1 MFKPISRGEL
11 GGSLTKHFS
20 GVLYTLICPKHI
32 CADHAPTTPTQ
43 FIFFALH
50 RSLYFFSF
58 HPFLTLRSI
67 LTTPFLP
74 SFALPLS
81 PLLLSL
87 LAHYCTPSQP
97 LPLPLSIHFHSL
109 SLPTFAPPISPILLP
124 LSAYFCSSF
133 QPTFAPLSAHF
144 CSPYQPV
151 FIRPLSLLSL
161 LPPAHFCFL
170 SQPLPLPLAVPDT
183 GGTTASIESRGG
195 GGWRGSVHMGN
206 KNKIIYRGGSHV
218 AAPPPRPS
226 CAAAVGGSC

>member
-50 RSLYFFSF
+50 RSLYFLSF

-87 LAHYCTPSQP
+87 SLSPLLHPISAASTPPLNP
-97 LPLPLSIHFHSL
+97 LPLPLSAHVCSPYQPDFAPPISLLLLLSAHFCPL
-109 SLPTFAPPISPILLP
+109 SLPTFAPPISPFLFA
-124 LSAYFCSSF
+124 LSAYFRSSL
-133 QPTFAPLSAHF
+133 QPTFASSLSRVH
-144 CSPYQPV
+144 SP
-151 FIRPLSLLSL
+151 
-161 LPPAHFCFL
+161 
-170 SQPLPLPLAVPDT
+170 
-183 GGTTASIESRGG
+183 
-195 GGWRGSVHMGN
+195 WR
-206 KNKIIYRGGSHV
+206 
-218 AAPPPRPS
+218 
-226 CAAAVGGSC
+226 CLTQVGPQHR

>member
-1 MFKPISRGEL
+1 MGERCPAGGVSYSTCHPVSHNVVFKPISRGEL

-50 RSLYFFSF
+50 RSLYFLSF
-58 HPFLTLRSI
+58 HPFLNLRSI

-124 LSAYFCSSF
+124 LSAYFCSF
-133 QPTFAPLSAHF
+133 QPTFAPSLCPLLLPLSARF
-144 CSPYQPV
+144 YSPSQPT
-151 FIRPLSLLSL
+151 FAPPSSPLLLPLSAAST
-161 LPPAHFCFL
+161 PP
-170 SQPLPLPLAVPDT
+170 
-183 GGTTASIESRGG
+183 GGA
-195 GGWRGSVHMGN
+195 
-206 KNKIIYRGGSHV
+206 
-218 AAPPPRPS
+218 
-226 CAAAVGGSC
+226 

>member
-87 LAHYCTPSQP
+87 SLSPLLHPISAASTPPLNP
-97 LPLPLSIHFHSL
+97 LPLPLSAHVCSPYQPDFAPPL
-109 SLPTFAPPISPILLP
+109 SLLLLLLSAHFCPSLCPLLLPLSARFYSPSQPTFAPPSSPLLLP
-124 LSAYFCSSF
+124 LSAAS
-133 QPTFAPLSAHF
+133 T
-144 CSPYQPV
+144 
-151 FIRPLSLLSL
+151 
-161 LPPAHFCFL
+161 PP
-170 SQPLPLPLAVPDT
+170 
-183 GGTTASIESRGG
+183 GGA
-195 GGWRGSVHMGN
+195 
-206 KNKIIYRGGSHV
+206 
-218 AAPPPRPS
+218 
-226 CAAAVGGSC
+226 